1 MPYTPTFEGDGEGV
15 CPITSRGFLGLDWTG
30 EGVVGLELGLWV
42 RELGLG
48 LGLVWDLG
56 ICFLESVGEGDG
68 EGVVVLEKKA
78 VIWRCGFTIGDLPLL
93 GLRDGAI
100 FSIFILFF
108 AASRETETEHRER
121 AK

>member
-1 MPYTPTFEGDGEGV
+1 MPYTPTVEGDGEGV
-15 CPITSRGFLGLDWTG
+15 CPITNRGFLGLDWTG

-68 EGVVVLEKKA
+68 EGDGEGVAVLEKKA

-100 FSIFILFF
+100 FQSLFYF
-108 AASRETETEHRER
+108 LRLRER
-121 AK
+121 